1 MALKEVVRNEFVRQL
16 VKFVQKMEASKGDF
30 TLAMLVP
37 SPSGLIDKW
46 NLVVSAKW
54 IDDQELLRAIPTISS
69 ALLKYLSQENAGKI
83 ERISPLS
90 TSDSI
95 VRDLVGSVEVTP
107 LAGRGVRVQSF
118 ALTSRGIED
127 AIILAARNPS
137 FVQSRQPQTVRVR
150 G

>member
-1 MALKEVVRNEFVRQL
+1 MAFKEVVRNEFVQQL
-16 VKFVQKMEASKGDF
+16 TKFVQKMETSKGDF

-37 SPSGLIDKW
+37 SPSGLFDKW

-69 ALLKYLSQENAGKI
+69 ALLKNLSEENVRKI

-90 TSDSI
+90 TNDSI

-107 LAGRGVRVQSF
+107 TAGRGVRVQSF
-118 ALTSRGIED
+118 ALTSRGIEG
-127 AIILAARNPS
+127 AILLAARNPT
-137 FVQSRQPQTVRVR
+137 FVQSRRPQTVRAR